1 MCSVSFFDVYT
12 ILVYFWL
19 LKNEICHN
27 FSTADGLPGESWLGE
42 SWLRVLAVVPA
53 AVSVGDCGFVEHS
66 CRMGLRGSGVKNA
79 QSW

>member
-1 MCSVSFFDVYT
+1 VIAFGNQNGANKTQIILMCSVRFFVYT

-42 SWLRVLAVVPA
+42 SWL
-53 AVSVGDCGFVEHS
+53 GE
-66 CRMGLRGSGVKNA
+66 
-79 QSW
+79 SWLGESWLCLWL